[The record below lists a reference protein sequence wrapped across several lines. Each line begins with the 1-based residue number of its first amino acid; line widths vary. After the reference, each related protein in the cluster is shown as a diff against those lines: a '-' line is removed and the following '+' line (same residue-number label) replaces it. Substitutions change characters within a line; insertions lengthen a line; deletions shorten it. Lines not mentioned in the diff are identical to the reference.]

1 MPCIQEPKDVF
12 GARVPQQEYGQS
24 ALTGVSVTVS
34 WRGPG
39 INSDDGI
46 AGENVDDGITQ
57 SGR

>member
-34 WRGPG
+34 WRGAG
-39 INSDDGI
+39 ISPDDGI
-46 AGENVDDGITQ
+46 AGENVDDGIAR